1 MPKVSSREPAV
12 HLPRLYVDVSNIAR
26 KDAATGIQRVVRAVW
41 EALQEKSGVEF
52 EVVPVAA
59 SATWCYR
66 RVPHDFLSRPLRRL
80 PLNWGKARLSP
91 QKGDV
96 FLGLDL
102 STRVMPRNASQLRQ
116 WRSRGV
122 LLSFVTYDLLPV
134 LHPDWFKDKSV
145 RYFRGW
151 LDFVTR
157 EADCLACISKA
168 VADDMAHWIDGH
180 DLPAPVIAPIRLG
193 AAIGSSRPSVGMPS
207 NSADILDWV
216 RAGTCAMMVGTIEP
230 RKGHD
235 QVLAAFEHLWANPQ
249 PGEDFRLLVVG
260 RPGWKTK
267 AQQQRLRH
275 LHSSSDRLRWIDNA
289 SDEFLEHLYGACW
302 GLIQASLGEGF
313 GLPILEA
320 AVHAKPILAR
330 DLPVFREIAPRGT
343 EFFTDGNASAFATAL
358 RRWRDS
364 GSAAQANLADFSWR
378 NTADDLVRIFQ
389 ECTSSAAIRS

>member
-1 MPKVSSREPAV
+1 MY
-12 HLPRLYVDVSNIAR
+12 LPRLYVDVSIIAR

-59 SATWCYR
+59 SVSRRYR
-66 RVPHDFLSRPLRRL
+66 RISHDFLARPLRRL

-91 QKGDV
+91 RKGDI

-102 STRVMPRNASQLRQ
+102 STRVIPRNASQLRQ

-122 LLSFVTYDLLPV
+122 LLSFVAYDLLPV
-134 LHPDWFKDKSV
+134 LHPDWFGDKSV
-145 RYFRGW
+145 SYFRGW

-157 EADCLACISKA
+157 EADCFACISKA
-168 VADDMAHWIDGH
+168 VADDMADWIDGQ

-193 AAIGSSRPSVGMPS
+193 GAIGSSRPSMGMPA

-216 RAGTCAMMVGTIEP
+216 RAGTCAMLVGTIEP

-235 QVLAAFEHLWANPQ
+235 QILAAFEHLWANPR
-249 PGEDFRLLVVG
+249 PGENFRLLVVG
-260 RPGWKTK
+260 RPGWKTE
-267 AQQQRLRH
+267 ALQQRLRH

-302 GLIQASLGEGF
+302 GLIQASRGEGF

-320 AVHAKPILAR
+320 AAHAKPILAR
-330 DLPVFREIAPRGT
+330 DLPVFREIAPGGT
-343 EFFTDGNASAFATAL
+343 EFFKDGNASELATAL
-358 RRWRDS
+358 RRWRDF
-364 GSAAQANLADFSWR
+364 GGAAQANVADFSWR